1 MNLNEFNNLIDLF
14 FFQAKKQ
21 NPKSIFLEW
30 LHPENKKIFTW
41 SETSENI
48 YKVAHVLKN
57 NV

>member
-1 MNLNEFNNLIDLF
+1 MNLNELNSLTDLF
-14 FFQAKKQ
+14 FHQAEKQ
-21 NPKSIFLEW
+21 NANSVFLEW
-30 LHPENKKIFTW
+30 LNKKNKKIFTW